1 MHDLFIAFLQKH
13 QLLSPSDKS
22 LIAQYFEYAS
32 ISEGERLFEGGK
44 VCNELFFI
52 AAGVVRIC
60 SNNDKGIEVTHY
72 FYREN
77 QLCTLFESFE
87 RSTIGLSNIEACCDT
102 EILKI
107 SKAKLLELYEKIPAL
122 KATIDQVIKVVL
134 LEKIRIK
141 NSYLGQEGLD
151 KYKIFVEQQPEVVS
165 RISVKVMAS
174 FLGLT
179 RQSLSRIRRQVF
191 SSKYNA
197 SS

>member
-1 MHDLFIAFLQKH
+1 M
-13 QLLSPSDKS
+13 
-22 LIAQYFEYAS
+22 
-32 ISEGERLFEGGK
+32 
-44 VCNELFFI
+44 
-52 AAGVVRIC
+52 
-60 SNNDKGIEVTHY
+60 
-72 FYREN
+72 
-77 QLCTLFESFE
+77 
-87 RSTIGLSNIEACCDT
+87 SNIEACCDT